1 MTPRPYDAGVRG
13 DAIQNLVQM
22 LIFGVLR
29 SGLYALTS
37 VGLALSVGVIGI
49 VNFAHGEFLML
60 GAYLGY
66 WLFVSYGIDPLL
78 AIPISAAALFLLGG
92 VVYRASIQRVLHAPE
107 LNQMLLTFGISI
119 FLQNLAI
126 ILWTGDPRTAA
137 VSYKATAVPLG
148 PLVVGFPQLIVF
160 ILAMAL
166 TLGLYL
172 VLGRSRIGKAMRAV
186 AQNRVGASLIG
197 IEVDRIYLVT
207 FGLSVA
213 LAGTAGMM
221 ITLQLSTS
229 PFIGLLYTL
238 KAFAIIVMAGLGN
251 INGVIYASLVLG
263 VSEAFVEFY
272 VPQGG
277 GWSEGVFFLLILMV
291 LFVRPRGLFRS

>member
-1 MTPRPYDAGVRG
+1 MV
-13 DAIQNLVQM
+13 
-22 LIFGVLR
+22 IFGVLR
-29 SGLYALTS
+29 SGLYSLAS

-66 WLFVSYGIDPLL
+66 WLFVSYGIDPLA
-78 AIPISAAALFLLGG
+78 AIPLAAAVLFAAGG

-137 VSYKATAVPLG
+137 IPYKAASIALG
-148 PLVVGFPQLIVF
+148 PFSVGLPQLVVFG
-160 ILAMAL
+160 LAMTSTLAL
-166 TLGLYL
+166 YA
-172 VLGRSRIGKAMRAV
+172 VLGGSRIGKAMRAV
-186 AQNRVGASLIG
+186 AQNRLGASLLG
-197 IEVDRIYLVT
+197 IEVDRIYLLA
-207 FGLSVA
+207 FGLSTA
-213 LAGTAGMM
+213 LAGTAGLM

-238 KAFAIIVMAGLGN
+238 KAFSIIVIAGLGN

-263 VSEAFVEFY
+263 LSEAFVEFY

-277 GWSEGVFFLLILMV
+277 GWAEGVFFVLILLV
-291 LFVRPRGLFRS
+291 LLARPRGLFR

>member
-1 MTPRPYDAGVRG
+1 MA
-13 DAIQNLVQM
+13 
-22 LIFGVLR
+22 IFGVLR

-66 WLFVSYGIDPLL
+66 WLYVSYRIDPLL
-78 AIPISAAALFLLGG
+78 AIPLGAITMFALGG
-92 VVYRASIQRVLHAPE
+92 AIYRGSIQRVLRAPE

-126 ILWTGDPRTAA
+126 ILWSGDTRTAA
-137 VSYKATAVPLG
+137 IPYKATAVALG
-148 PLVVGFPQLIVF
+148 RFTVGFPQLVVF
-160 ILAMAL
+160 VLAMAL
-166 TLGLYL
+166 TLALYF
-172 VLGRSRIGKAMRAV
+172 VLARSRIGKAMRAV
-186 AQNRVGASLIG
+186 AQNRLGASLLG
-197 IEVDRIYLVT
+197 IEVDRIYLLA

-221 ITLQLSTS
+221 VTMQLSVS

-238 KAFAIIVMAGLGN
+238 KAFAIMVTAGLGN
-251 INGVIYASLVLG
+251 INGVIYASFILG
-263 VSEAFVEFY
+263 LSEAFVEFY

-277 GWSEGVFFLLILMV
+277 GWAEGVFFLLILLV
-291 LFVRPRGLFRS
+291 LLIRPRGLFR